1 MEDAVRV
8 ERFQEDDMRQAMAK
22 VRAVLGADAVLVSS
36 KNIDNKVEVIAASD
50 YEPENLARALKEL
63 DSEATH
69 TSDEHP
75 EIEHLWEVVD
85 DGPAKPAKP
94 TSSLADMQLELGQL
108 RRLFEGEL
116 AHLSWQEGGK
126 RQPNRQALLTR
137 LDAAGLARDISNRI
151 VRRALPC
158 NDLELGWKRIQKILG
173 LAIKKSEKDVLKEG
187 GVIALLGSTGV
198 GKTATAAKIAAQFAM
213 KHGRNQVA
221 FITTDRNRVGNEA
234 KLLSIGSALG
244 IPVQVVESYEQIPAA
259 LESLAVRKL
268 VIIDS
273 EGISQRDVATIEKI
287 IALLNDNPQ
296 IDPYLVIPATSQ
308 ESVVTETIAA
318 YSGAELSG
326 VMVTKVDEASSIG
339 PAMSGLIRSKLSIAL
354 MTNGQRIPE
363 DLHTPPVEFFVN
375 KLVESYLIP
384 TAQPSHSKY
393 VHSIQRVVNG

>member
-1 MEDAVRV
+1 MRV